1 MRMTNKLVHNIK
13 RILANYGD
21 RNQKKK
27 DLEELG
33 ELSLA
38 IMDEMYCEGSRE
50 HIKEEIADVY
60 VMLEQLKMIYHI
72 TDMEVLEV
80 MEYKVNRQLGRIRN
94 E

>member
-1 MRMTNKLVHNIK
+1 MTNKLVHNIK

-27 DLEELG
+27 ALEELG